1 MRSIS
6 KAGIMNMNYLVLEV
20 YGCKN
25 VTWKEYNMVNN
36 EPLVSFIMPVYNA
49 EKYILDAINSIQNQT
64 YQNWELILVED
75 GSTDHTLE
83 VIQKIEHPR
92 IILKKNKCNKGIAY
106 STNLGISISKGKYIA
121 LLDDD
126 DIALPMRLEIQTDF
140 MESHPEIDILG
151 GKSLDIDENGK
162 IIKYGQPP
170 RNNPQYIKA
179 MLLFRNVD
187 FYNGTAMIRRKFI
200 EKYNLSYL
208 EGCLGMQ
215 DFKFYIES
223 SKKGNISSVDEYVL
237 KYRRHKENQTLK
249 VREKLGKE
257 RALLYAK
264 FQKQS
269 LEDSGF
275 YLTDQQ
281 FRLVIKAFDEFNARC
296 DSLDE
301 LREVYDIFKVLL
313 SQALQNKI
321 SYYKELKIFFRKKL
335 SELLLK
341 LELFD

>member
-1 MRSIS
+1 
-6 KAGIMNMNYLVLEV
+6 MNYLALEV
-20 YGCKN
+20 CGCKN
-25 VTWKEYNMVNN
+25 MTWKEYNMVNN
-36 EPLVSFIMPVYNA
+36 QPLVSVIMPVYNA
-49 EKYILDAINSIQNQT
+49 EKYILDAVNSIRNQT

-83 VIQKIEHPR
+83 VIQKIKDPR

-106 STNLGISISKGKYIA
+106 TTNLGISISKGKYIA

-126 DIALPMRLEIQTDF
+126 DIALPMRLEIQTDY

-151 GKSLDIDENGK
+151 GKSFDIDENGK
-162 IIKYGQPP
+162 IIKYGQTP

-187 FYNGTAMIRRKFI
+187 FYNGTAMIRREFI
-200 EKYNLSYL
+200 EKYNLFYL
-208 EGCLGMQ
+208 EECLGMQ

-237 KYRRHKENQTLK
+237 KYRRHEDNQTLK

-264 FQKQS
+264 FQRQS

-281 FRLVIKAFDEFNARC
+281 FQLVTKAFDEFNRRC

-301 LREVYDIFKVLL
+301 LKELYDIFKVLL
-313 SQALQNKI
+313 NQALQNKI
-321 SYYKELKIFFRKKL
+321 SYYEELKFFFRRKI

>member
-1 MRSIS
+1 
-6 KAGIMNMNYLVLEV
+6 
-20 YGCKN
+20 
-25 VTWKEYNMVNN
+25 MVDNQ
-36 EPLVSFIMPVYNA
+36 PLVSVIMPVYNA
-49 EKYILDAINSIQNQT
+49 EKYILDAVNSIKNQT
-64 YQNWELILVED
+64 YQNWELILIED
-75 GSTDHTLE
+75 GSTDCTLDI
-83 VIQKIEHPR
+83 IQNIKDPR
-92 IILKKNKCNKGIAY
+92 IIVKKNACNKGIAY
-106 STNLGISISKGKYIA
+106 TTNIGISISKGKYIA

-126 DIALPMRLEIQTDF
+126 DIALPMRLQVQADY

-151 GKSLDIDENGK
+151 AKSLDIDENGK

-187 FYNGTAMIRRKFI
+187 FYNGTAMIRREFI
-200 EKYNLSYL
+200 EKYNLAYS

-237 KYRRHKENQTLK
+237 KYRRHKNNQTLK
-249 VREKLGKE
+249 VREKLGRE
-257 RALLYAK
+257 RALLYAE
-264 FQKQS
+264 FQKRS

-275 YLTDQQ
+275 YLTEKQ
-281 FRLVIKAFDEFNARC
+281 FQLVAKAFDEFNWRC

-301 LREVYDIFKVLL
+301 LRELYDIFKILL
-313 SQALQNKI
+313 KQALQNKI
-321 SYYKELKIFFRKKL
+321 SYYEELKIFFRKKL